1 LVEMHTM
8 DTISLF
14 LGLDPLLKEEID
26 NINDIISTHKH
37 LNSVPGAFPGWK
49 SEDFTDEHKNNMS
62 IAASKRIR
70 TPEHLAALHQGRRN
84 SKNSA
89 EHNAAASR
97 IGSKHTTET
106 KNKMS
111 LAKIGK
117 ETTKLTA
124 SKAGK
129 ISAQKRKES
138 GYYQSEEAKLRY
150 IKMWE
155 TRRAR
160 KEGFVN
166 GN

>member
-1 LVEMHTM
+1 MYNM

-26 NINDIISTHKH
+26 NINYIVLTHKH

-49 SEDFTDEHKNNMS
+49 SEDFTNEHKNNMS

-89 EHNAAASR
+89 EHNAAVSR
-97 IGSKHTTET
+97 IGSKHTAET

-117 ETTKLTA
+117 ESTTKIA
-124 SKAGK
+124 SNAGK

-138 GYYQSEEAKLRY
+138 GYYQTDEAKLRY
-150 IKMWE
+150 AKVWE
-155 TRRAR
+155 ARRAR
-160 KEGFVN
+160 KEGIIIQ
-166 GN
+166 